1 MQEAVLLRT
10 AKESLS
16 QQNDFASAT
25 SQNRNDWIVFA
36 VIVSILWSVPLS
48 LGGFYLYLG
57 LAVAIYAISAL
68 GLQTMVGLA
77 GQLSLGHAAFMGIGA
92 YTSVLLQKT
101 LGLPF
106 LVTLAAAGLTAA
118 AAGLLMAQLIRLSG
132 VYFKIATFGFGIVVH
147 QILSNWT
154 ALTGGTAGVRG
165 IPVISMIGF
174 QVETRTGLFVC
185 EALTLTLIYG
195 LLVRL
200 SHGKIGR
207 AFRAI
212 GQNEAAARSVGI
224 PVARYR
230 MIVITLGCA
239 IAGIAGAYLPH
250 LMRFLSP
257 ESFTWYESLTC
268 LIMITVGGL
277 GSLPG
282 AIIGAAVLIVAPEY
296 LRDFAQYKMLAFG
309 VLLVASMILLP
320 KGIAGA
326 GAALSR
332 SKRNHAR

>member
-1 MQEAVLLRT
+1 MST
-10 AKESLS
+10 IAKEAHT
-16 QQNDFASAT
+16 ASHQST
-25 SQNRNDWIVFA
+25 SGVSRHRRDWAAFA
-36 VIVSILWSVPLS
+36 VIVGILWCLPLS

-68 GLQTMVGLA
+68 GLQIMVGLA

-92 YTSVLLQKT
+92 YTSVLLQKNA
-101 LGLPF
+101 GVPF
-106 LVTLAAAGLTAA
+106 PAALAAAALAAA

-132 VYFKIATFGFGIVVH
+132 VYFKIATFGFGVVVH

-154 ALTGGTAGVRG
+154 ALTGGSAGVRA
-165 IPVISMIGF
+165 IPAIGVLGF
-174 QVETRTGLFVC
+174 QIETRTGLFVC
-185 EALTLTLIYG
+185 EALTLTLLYA
-195 LLVRL
+195 LLIRL

-207 AFRAI
+207 AFRAL

-224 PVARYR
+224 AVARYR
-230 MIVITLGCA
+230 MMVITLGCA

-268 LIMITVGGL
+268 LIMITLGGL

-282 AIIGAAVLIVAPEY
+282 AIIGAAILIVAPEY
-296 LRDFAQYKMLAFG
+296 LRDFAQYKMFAFG
-309 VLLVASMILLP
+309 ILLVASMILLP
-320 KGIAGA
+320 RGIAGA
-326 GAALSR
+326 GMSLSR
-332 SKRNHAR
+332 GKRMHAQ